1 MNWKQVG
8 LSGVTLIFAV
18 YLTLAT
24 AYAQVASSSS
34 SQNSST
40 QINYELPYPGMLP
53 DNPLYFLKAIRD
65 QLTAFF
71 LSKPLDKAQFDLLQ
85 SDKNVEA
92 SYLLVTQEVGKTSLS
107 SQTFSQGEEDFS
119 EAIDQT
125 AAAKKQGYSIS
136 DISKKLDLS
145 NQRHLQVLKEIEQQV
160 GKKNTQ
166 PFESELS
173 TMEAFAKKINTLHQ

>member
-1 MNWKQVG
+1 MNWKQLG
-8 LSGVTLIFAV
+8 LSGVTFIFAV

-34 SQNSST
+34 SQSNT
-40 QINYELPYPGMLP
+40 QTQVDYQLPYPGMLP
-53 DNPLYFLKAIRD
+53 DNPLYFLKAFRD

-85 SDKNVEA
+85 SDKNVES
-92 SYLLVTQEVGKTSLS
+92 SYLLVTQEVGKTDLS

-125 AAAKKQGYSIS
+125 A
-136 DISKKLDLS
+136 
-145 NQRHLQVLKEIEQQV
+145 
-160 GKKNTQ
+160 
-166 PFESELS
+166 
-173 TMEAFAKKINTLHQ
+173 